1 MKKVILFMTK
11 VNLCQSDEV
20 KFKVILNPAIAR
32 KLLQLGNTILDIKPN
47 KNNKSETVFIFE
59 DTEKLR
65 GDMYLV

>member
-1 MKKVILFMTK
+1 
-11 VNLCQSDEV
+11 
-20 KFKVILNPAIAR
+20 VILNPAIAR

>member
-1 MKKVILFMTK
+1 MTK

-47 KNNKSETVFIFE
+47 KNNKAETVFIFE

-65 GDMYLV
+65 DDMSLV

>member
-1 MKKVILFMTK
+1 MTK
-11 VNLCQSDEV
+11 ANLCQSDEV

-47 KNNKSETVFIFE
+47 KNNKTETVFIFE

-65 GDMYLV
+65 DDMSLV

>member
-1 MKKVILFMTK
+1 MTK

-32 KLLQLGNTILDIKPN
+32 KLLQLGNIILDIKPN
-47 KNNKSETVFIFE
+47 KYNKAETVFIFE

-65 GDMYLV
+65 DDMSLV